1 MKKNRL
7 IILAVLI
14 TILAMLL
21 TGCAGNN
28 EKNETTLPETEIST
42 IQELPVTE
50 VKETT
55 TEKPEI
61 TTEVTTEK
69 KSIEEVA
76 KEVINGE
83 WGSGEERRK
92 NLEDAGYDYDE
103 VQAAVNRSVPK
114 QETAAN
120 KETANSKDDSK
131 EKTTQSGKKLYGAG
145 YTKEEMEEFAKKWDD
160 LSPQEQ
166 LAILTTPN
174 GAIDMDAF
182 RIIDPP
188 QGPPVYF

>member
-7 IILAVLI
+7 IILAVLV
-14 TILAMLL
+14 TIFAMLL
-21 TGCAGNN
+21 TGCTGNN

-103 VQAAVNRSVPK
+103 VQVAVNRSVPK

>member
-7 IILAVLI
+7 IILAVLV
-14 TILAMLL
+14 TIFAMLL

-28 EKNETTLPETEIST
+28 EKNETTLSETEIST
-42 IQELPVTE
+42 TQELPVTE

-55 TEKPEI
+55 TEKSET

>member
-7 IILAVLI
+7 IILAVLV
-14 TILAMLL
+14 TIFAMLL
-21 TGCAGNN
+21 TGCTGNN

-76 KEVINGE
+76 KEVMNGE

-92 NLEDAGYDYDE
+92 NLEKAGYDYDD
-103 VQAAVNRSVPK
+103 VQAAVNRNVPE
-114 QETAAN
+114 QE
-120 KETANSKDDSK
+120 NSINSGTNSNEKK
-131 EKTTQSGKKLYGAG
+131 EKTSVYDRDKYLSEFDWDSGELPTTPSGAFDAG
-145 YTKEEMEEFAKKWDD
+145 AIREKTEEEM
-160 LSPQEQ
+160 
-166 LAILTTPN
+166 
-174 GAIDMDAF
+174 G
-182 RIIDPP
+182 
-188 QGPPVYF
+188 GVVYF

>member
-1 MKKNRL
+1 VNTETK
-7 IILAVLI
+7 
-14 TILAMLL
+14 
-21 TGCAGNN
+21 
-28 EKNETTLPETEIST
+28 ETTLPETENTS
-42 IQELPVTE
+42 ELTTELATEPTTE
-50 VKETT
+50 V
-55 TEKPEI
+55 
-61 TTEVTTEK
+61 VTTEK

>member
-7 IILAVLI
+7 IILAVLV
-14 TILAMLL
+14 TVFAMLL
-21 TGCAGNN
+21 TGCDGNN
-28 EKNETTLPETEIST
+28 EKNETTLSETEIST
-42 IQELPVTE
+42 TQELPVTE

-55 TEKPEI
+55 TEKSET